1 MAEKRAV
8 PGIQPTVGGLGQYS
22 VGQRRAAAVPVPR
35 SKALDLADT
44 LNEFMGVAKSYGQL
58 ADTQKQ
64 IGIEQAQLVEE
75 QNVIAE
81 LKKQKDVD
89 GFSPLATTNRDR
101 AYRDALLKRHI
112 NNTMLPSLQAKEA
125 DLVNAET
132 YKDRATFLQG
142 VDETFQEEWNSLVS
156 QVGEGVANS
165 VAGKALWDYV
175 TTPYKNKL
183 ALQYEE
189 QKQQVIQQGL
199 QDELAVNLTA
209 ATRDKGFDTSIL
221 ADIASNYEELFTE
234 SGIDKITRNKLLID
248 GYAGVV
254 GQLHALDR
262 YDDAEKVL
270 DSIKTIRI
278 NGKPVFGSKEAVKQ
292 FTPLRDRIQ
301 AAQEASSRDEGD
313 RSREITN
320 LYMPA
325 ASAVLGGLSND
336 KDPERREQINQ
347 MQLDSVVDFLLDA
360 GWDETYARNR
370 AQQLM
375 QSQDVNALSLE
386 GLKYRDNDKDK
397 GAWNAATG
405 SIQRFTID
413 LVAKSNAVMSRAEMQ
428 EALEDIEV
436 ELARNPE
443 TNINELLASKKITDP
458 RVKAEA
464 TKKSLE
470 SKANLWF
477 EKTETFKELGGEFEG
492 SLDEV
497 VDVTLFSDE
506 VPNVRESL
514 RKASRSTFQEQ
525 YRNELRDVQKA
536 LKNDPDRDIKITQ
549 EAQRI
554 KKEVSGR
561 WLEFKTLE
569 KKFREGRLKAIAEE
583 EPGEFIPPELPELE
597 AGTEKID
604 SVLVSWRDSLFTG
617 LSTALGLP
625 EVGETLR
632 ARREFLQSDIPLRS
646 KDRSKA
652 FVKAD
657 FIKQQLAG
665 DYKDN
670 QNLQEGLLT
679 IRQFYGFRNPSE
691 IDQEMVDDL
700 DFRFTPM
707 YDSEDSL
714 IKEATQARAE
724 IIDYLKSPA
733 KLDID
738 DFPIYKLYNEKFGIN
753 TEDQLKAF
761 VLTQKEVLKKRNQ

>member
-1 MAEKRAV
+1 MAREV

-35 SKALDLADT
+35 SKALDLSDT
-44 LNEFMGVAKSYGQL
+44 INAFMGVAKSYGGL
-58 ADTQKQ
+58 QKQ
-64 IGIEQAQLVEE
+64 QEQIGLEQAQLVEE
-75 QNVIAE
+75 QNIVAE

-101 AYRDALLKRHI
+101 AYRDSLLKRHI
-112 NNTMLPSLQAKEA
+112 NNTMLPSLQSKEA
-125 DLVNAET
+125 ELVNAES

-142 VDETFQEEWNSLVS
+142 VDKTFQEEWNSLVS

-165 VAGKALWDYV
+165 TAGKALWDYV

-199 QDELAVNLTA
+199 QDELTVNLTA

-221 ADIASNYEELFTE
+221 ADIAVNYEELFTE
-234 SGIDKITRNKLLID
+234 SGVDKITRNKLLID

-278 NGKPVFGSKEAVKQ
+278 NGKPVFGSKEAVRQ

-301 AAQEASSRDEGD
+301 AAQEASKRDEGD

-336 KDPERREQINQ
+336 KDPARREQINQ
-347 MQLDSVVDFLLDA
+347 MQLDSVVEFLLDA
-360 GWDETYARNR
+360 GWDEAYASTR

-428 EALEDIEV
+428 GALEEV
-436 ELARNPE
+436 EAELEMNPE

-458 RVKAEA
+458 RVKADAIALSREA
-464 TKKSLE
+464 KS
-470 SKANLWF
+470 NLWL
-477 EKTETFKELGGEFEG
+477 EKTETYKNYERQFENDLNNAVEMDVLEGERRDDIKQAQESGRAAFQQEYINEIRKLQTSLKE
-492 SLDEV
+492 
-497 VDVTLFSDE
+497 
-506 VPNVRESL
+506 
-514 RKASRSTFQEQ
+514 A
-525 YRNELRDVQKA
+525 
-536 LKNDPDRDIKITQ
+536 PDRDTKIVQEIPKVISKITDRWRDYKIVEKQ
-549 EAQRI
+549 FMEGRVKALEAGEIYEPPTIPELEEAQEDI
-554 KKEVSGR
+554 ESVLSS
-561 WLEFKTLE
+561 WLDDFITQTEAFVQFDYPRKYEGERAVLAEEIPTTL
-569 KKFREGRLKAIAEE
+569 EGRLQAFDKAEVVEKALLKEE
-583 EPGEFIPPELPELE
+583 
-597 AGTEKID
+597 
-604 SVLVSWRDSLFTG
+604 
-617 LSTALGLP
+617 
-625 EVGETLR
+625 
-632 ARREFLQSDIPLRS
+632 
-646 KDRSKA
+646 
-652 FVKAD
+652 
-657 FIKQQLAG
+657 
-665 DYKDN
+665 YKDSTD
-670 QNLQEGLLT
+670 LKEGLQV
-679 IRQFYGFRNPSE
+679 IREFYGFRHPRE
-691 IDQEMVDDL
+691 ISSDMAVVL
-700 DFRFTPM
+700 DFRYTPM
-707 YDSEDSL
+707 YESSEML
-714 IKEATQARAE
+714 IEDTVQAYKELK
-724 IIDYLKSPA
+724 IYNKSPES
-733 KLDID
+733 LDIE
-738 DFPIYKLYNEKFGIN
+738 DFPMFNLYNTKFGIS
-753 TEDQLKAF
+753 EEEHLKTF
-761 VLTQKEVLKKRNQ
+761 KEVQEKILRIKNR

>member
-1 MAEKRAV
+1 MTREV

-35 SKALDLADT
+35 SKALDLSDT
-44 LNEFMGVAKSYGQL
+44 INAFMGVAKSYGGL
-58 ADTQKQ
+58 QKQ
-64 IGIEQAQLVEE
+64 QEQIGLEQAQLVEE

-101 AYRDALLKRHI
+101 AYRDSLLKRHI
-112 NNTMLPSLQAKEA
+112 NNTMLPSLQSKEA
-125 DLVNAET
+125 ELVNAES

-142 VDETFQEEWNSLVS
+142 VDKTFQEEWNSLVS

-165 VAGKALWDYV
+165 TAGKALWDYV

-199 QDELAVNLTA
+199 QDELTVNLTA

-221 ADIASNYEELFTE
+221 ADIAVNYEELFTE
-234 SGIDKITRNKLLID
+234 SGVDKITRNKLLID

-278 NGKPVFGSKEAVKQ
+278 NGKPVFGSKEAVRQ

-301 AAQEASSRDEGD
+301 AAQEASKRDEGD

-336 KDPERREQINQ
+336 KDPARREQINQ
-347 MQLDSVVDFLLDA
+347 MQLDSVVEFLLDA
-360 GWDETYARNR
+360 GWDEAYASTR

-428 EALEDIEV
+428 GALEEV
-436 ELARNPE
+436 EAELEMNPE

-458 RVKAEA
+458 RVKADAIALSREA
-464 TKKSLE
+464 KS
-470 SKANLWF
+470 NLWL
-477 EKTETFKELGGEFEG
+477 EKTETYKNYERQFENDLNNAVEMDVLEGERRDDIKQAQESGRAAFQQEYINEIRKLQTSLKE
-492 SLDEV
+492 
-497 VDVTLFSDE
+497 
-506 VPNVRESL
+506 
-514 RKASRSTFQEQ
+514 A
-525 YRNELRDVQKA
+525 
-536 LKNDPDRDIKITQ
+536 PDRDTKIVQEIPKVISKITDRWRDYKIVEKQ
-549 EAQRI
+549 FMEGRVKALEAGEIYEPPTIPELEEAQEDI
-554 KKEVSGR
+554 ESVLSS
-561 WLEFKTLE
+561 WLDDFITQTEAFVQFDYPRKYEGERAVLAEEIPTTL
-569 KKFREGRLKAIAEE
+569 EGRLQAFDKAEVVEKALLKEE
-583 EPGEFIPPELPELE
+583 
-597 AGTEKID
+597 
-604 SVLVSWRDSLFTG
+604 
-617 LSTALGLP
+617 
-625 EVGETLR
+625 
-632 ARREFLQSDIPLRS
+632 
-646 KDRSKA
+646 
-652 FVKAD
+652 
-657 FIKQQLAG
+657 
-665 DYKDN
+665 YKDSTD
-670 QNLQEGLLT
+670 LKEGLQV
-679 IRQFYGFRNPSE
+679 IREFYGFRHPRE
-691 IDQEMVDDL
+691 ISSDMAVVL
-700 DFRFTPM
+700 DFRYTPM
-707 YDSEDSL
+707 YESSEML
-714 IKEATQARAE
+714 IEDTVQAYKE
-724 IIDYLKSPA
+724 LKIYNESPES
-733 KLDID
+733 LDIE
-738 DFPIYKLYNEKFGIN
+738 DFPMFNLYNTKFGIS
-753 TEDQLKAF
+753 EEEHLKTF
-761 VLTQKEVLKKRNQ
+761 KEVQEKILRIKNR

>member
-1 MAEKRAV
+1 MAREV

-35 SKALDLADT
+35 SKALDLADGI
-44 LNEFMGVAKSYGQL
+44 NAFMGVAKSYGGL
-58 ADTQKQ
+58 QKQ
-64 IGIEQAQLVEE
+64 QEQIGLEQAQLVEE
-75 QNVIAE
+75 QNIVAE

-101 AYRDALLKRHI
+101 AYRDSLLKRHI
-112 NNTMLPSLQAKEA
+112 NNTMLPSLQSKEA
-125 DLVNAET
+125 ELVNAES

-142 VDETFQEEWNSLVS
+142 VDKTFQEEWNSLVS

-165 VAGKALWDYV
+165 TAGKALWDYV

-199 QDELAVNLTA
+199 QDELTVNLTA

-221 ADIASNYEELFTE
+221 ADIAVNYEELFTE
-234 SGIDKITRNKLLID
+234 SGVDKITRNKLLID

-278 NGKPVFGSKEAVKQ
+278 NGKPVFGSKEAVRQ

-301 AAQEASSRDEGD
+301 AAQEASKRDEGD

-336 KDPERREQINQ
+336 KDPARREQINQ
-347 MQLDSVVDFLLDA
+347 MQLDSVVEFLLDA
-360 GWDETYARNR
+360 GWDEAYASTR

-428 EALEDIEV
+428 GALEEV
-436 ELARNPE
+436 EAELEMNPE

-458 RVKAEA
+458 RVKADAISLSREA
-464 TKKSLE
+464 KS
-470 SKANLWF
+470 NLWL
-477 EKTETFKELGGEFEG
+477 EKTETYKNYERQFENDLNNAVEMDVLEGERRDDIKQAQESGRAGFQQEYIDEIRKLQTSLKE
-492 SLDEV
+492 
-497 VDVTLFSDE
+497 
-506 VPNVRESL
+506 
-514 RKASRSTFQEQ
+514 A
-525 YRNELRDVQKA
+525 
-536 LKNDPDRDIKITQ
+536 PDRDTKIVQEIPKVISKITDRWRDYKIVEKQ
-549 EAQRI
+549 FMEGRVKALEAGEIYEPPTIPELEEAQEDI
-554 KKEVSGR
+554 ESVLSS
-561 WLEFKTLE
+561 WLDDFVTQTEAFVQFDYPRKYEGERAVLAEEIPTTL
-569 KKFREGRLKAIAEE
+569 EGRLQAFDKAEVVEKALLKEE
-583 EPGEFIPPELPELE
+583 
-597 AGTEKID
+597 
-604 SVLVSWRDSLFTG
+604 
-617 LSTALGLP
+617 
-625 EVGETLR
+625 
-632 ARREFLQSDIPLRS
+632 
-646 KDRSKA
+646 
-652 FVKAD
+652 
-657 FIKQQLAG
+657 
-665 DYKDN
+665 YKDSTD
-670 QNLQEGLLT
+670 LKEGLQV
-679 IRQFYGFRNPSE
+679 IREFYGFRHPRE
-691 IDQEMVDDL
+691 ISSDMAVVL
-700 DFRFTPM
+700 DFRYTPM
-707 YDSEDSL
+707 YESSEML
-714 IKEATQARAE
+714 IEDTAQAYKE
-724 IIDYLKSPA
+724 LKIYNESPES
-733 KLDID
+733 LDIE
-738 DFPIYKLYNEKFGIN
+738 DFPMFNLYNTKFGISK
-753 TEDQLKAF
+753 EEHLKTF
-761 VLTQKEVLKKRNQ
+761 KEVQEKILRIKNR

>member
-1 MAEKRAV
+1 MAREV

-44 LNEFMGVAKSYGQL
+44 LNAFMGVAKSYGGL
-58 ADTQKQ
+58 QKQ
-64 IGIEQAQLVEE
+64 QEQIGLEQAQLVEE
-75 QNVIAE
+75 QNIVAE

-112 NNTMLPSLQAKEA
+112 NNTMLPSLQSKEA
-125 DLVNAET
+125 ELVNAES

-142 VDETFQEEWNSLVS
+142 VDKTFQEEWNSLVS

-165 VAGKALWDYV
+165 TAGKALWDYV

-189 QKQQVIQQGL
+189 QKQKVIQQGL
-199 QDELAVNLTA
+199 QDELTVNLTA

-221 ADIASNYEELFTE
+221 ADIAVNYEELFTE
-234 SGIDKITRNKLLID
+234 SGVDKITRNKLLID

-278 NGKPVFGSKEAVKQ
+278 NGKPVFGSKEAVRQ

-301 AAQEASSRDEGD
+301 AAQEASKRDEGD

-336 KDPERREQINQ
+336 KDPARREQINQ
-347 MQLDSVVDFLLDA
+347 MQLDSVVEFLLDA
-360 GWDETYARNR
+360 GWDEAYASTR

-413 LVAKSNAVMSRAEMQ
+413 LVAKSNAVMSRTEMQ
-428 EALEDIEV
+428 GALEEV
-436 ELARNPE
+436 EAELEMNPE

-458 RVKAEA
+458 RVKADAIALSREA
-464 TKKSLE
+464 KS
-470 SKANLWF
+470 NLWL
-477 EKTETFKELGGEFEG
+477 EKTETYKNYERQFEND
-492 SLDEV
+492 LNNAV
-497 VDVTLFSDE
+497 MDVLEGD
-506 VPNVRESL
+506 
-514 RKASRSTFQEQ
+514 
-525 YRNELRDVQKA
+525 LRDEIKQAQESGRADFQQEYIDEIRKLQTS
-536 LKNDPDRDIKITQ
+536 LKEAPDRDTKIVQEIPKVISKITDRWRDYKIVEKQ
-549 EAQRI
+549 FMEGRVKALEEGEIYEPPTIPELEEAQEDI
-554 KKEVSGR
+554 ESVLSS
-561 WLEFKTLE
+561 WLDDFITQAEGFVQFDYPRKYEGERAVLAEEIPTTL
-569 KKFREGRLKAIAEE
+569 EGRLQAFDKAEVVEKALLKEE
-583 EPGEFIPPELPELE
+583 
-597 AGTEKID
+597 
-604 SVLVSWRDSLFTG
+604 
-617 LSTALGLP
+617 
-625 EVGETLR
+625 
-632 ARREFLQSDIPLRS
+632 
-646 KDRSKA
+646 
-652 FVKAD
+652 
-657 FIKQQLAG
+657 
-665 DYKDN
+665 YKDSTDLKKG
-670 QNLQEGLLT
+670 LQV
-679 IRQFYGFRNPSE
+679 IREFYGFRHPRE
-691 IDQEMVDDL
+691 ISSDMAVVL
-700 DFRFTPM
+700 DFRYTPM
-707 YDSEDSL
+707 YESSEML
-714 IKEATQARAE
+714 IEDTVQAYKE
-724 IIDYLKSPA
+724 LKIYNESPES
-733 KLDID
+733 LDIE
-738 DFPIYKLYNEKFGIN
+738 DFPMFNLYNTKFGISK
-753 TEDQLKAF
+753 EEHLKTF
-761 VLTQKEVLKKRNQ
+761 KEVQEKILRIKNR

>member
-1 MAEKRAV
+1 MAREV

-44 LNEFMGVAKSYGQL
+44 INAFMGVAKSYGGL
-58 ADTQKQ
+58 QKQ
-64 IGIEQAQLVEE
+64 QEQIGLEQAQLVEE

-101 AYRDALLKRHI
+101 AYRDSLLKRHI
-112 NNTMLPSLQAKEA
+112 NNTMLPSLQSKEA
-125 DLVNAET
+125 ELVNAES

-142 VDETFQEEWNSLVS
+142 VDKTFQEEWNSLVS

-165 VAGKALWDYV
+165 TAGKALWDYV

-199 QDELAVNLTA
+199 QDELTVNLTA

-221 ADIASNYEELFTE
+221 ADIAVNYEELFTE
-234 SGIDKITRNKLLID
+234 SGVDKITRNKLLID

-278 NGKPVFGSKEAVKQ
+278 NGKPVFGSKEAVRQ

-301 AAQEASSRDEGD
+301 AAQEASKRDEGD

-336 KDPERREQINQ
+336 KDPARREQINQ
-347 MQLDSVVDFLLDA
+347 MQLDSVVEFLLDA
-360 GWDETYARNR
+360 GWDEAYASTR

-428 EALEDIEV
+428 GALEEV
-436 ELARNPE
+436 EAELEMNPE

-458 RVKAEA
+458 RVKADAIALSREA
-464 TKKSLE
+464 KS
-470 SKANLWF
+470 NLWL
-477 EKTETFKELGGEFEG
+477 EKTETYKNYERQFENDLNNAVEMDVLEGERRDDIKQAQESGRAAFQQEYIDEIRKLQTSLKE
-492 SLDEV
+492 
-497 VDVTLFSDE
+497 
-506 VPNVRESL
+506 
-514 RKASRSTFQEQ
+514 A
-525 YRNELRDVQKA
+525 
-536 LKNDPDRDIKITQ
+536 PDRDTKIVQEIPKVISKITDRWRDYKIVEKQ
-549 EAQRI
+549 FMEGRVKALEAGEIYEPPTIPELEEAQEDI
-554 KKEVSGR
+554 ESVLSS
-561 WLEFKTLE
+561 WLDDFITQTEAFVQFDYPRKYEGERAVLAEEIPTTL
-569 KKFREGRLKAIAEE
+569 EGRLQAFDKAEVVEKALLKEE
-583 EPGEFIPPELPELE
+583 
-597 AGTEKID
+597 
-604 SVLVSWRDSLFTG
+604 
-617 LSTALGLP
+617 
-625 EVGETLR
+625 
-632 ARREFLQSDIPLRS
+632 
-646 KDRSKA
+646 
-652 FVKAD
+652 
-657 FIKQQLAG
+657 
-665 DYKDN
+665 YKDSTD
-670 QNLQEGLLT
+670 LKEGLQV
-679 IRQFYGFRNPSE
+679 IREFYGFRHPRE
-691 IDQEMVDDL
+691 ISSDMAVVL
-700 DFRFTPM
+700 DFRYTPM
-707 YDSEDSL
+707 YESSEML
-714 IKEATQARAE
+714 IEDTVQAYKE
-724 IIDYLKSPA
+724 LKIYNESPES
-733 KLDID
+733 LDIE
-738 DFPIYKLYNEKFGIN
+738 DFPMFNLYNTKFGIS
-753 TEDQLKAF
+753 EEEYLKTF
-761 VLTQKEVLKKRNQ
+761 KEVQEKILRIKNR

>member
-1 MAEKRAV
+1 MAREV

-35 SKALDLADT
+35 SKALDLSDT
-44 LNEFMGVAKSYGQL
+44 INAFMGVAKSYGGL
-58 ADTQKQ
+58 QKQ
-64 IGIEQAQLVEE
+64 QEQIGLEQAQLVEE

-101 AYRDALLKRHI
+101 AYRDSLLKRHI
-112 NNTMLPSLQAKEA
+112 NNTMLPSLQSKEA
-125 DLVNAET
+125 ELVNAES

-142 VDETFQEEWNSLVS
+142 VDKTFQEEWNSLVS

-165 VAGKALWDYV
+165 TAGKALWDYV

-199 QDELAVNLTA
+199 QDELTVNLTA

-221 ADIASNYEELFTE
+221 ADIAVNYEELFTE
-234 SGIDKITRNKLLID
+234 SGVDKITRNKLLID

-278 NGKPVFGSKEAVKQ
+278 NGKPVFGSKEAVRQ

-301 AAQEASSRDEGD
+301 AAQEASKRDEGD

-336 KDPERREQINQ
+336 KDPARREQINQ
-347 MQLDSVVDFLLDA
+347 MQLDSVVEFLLDA
-360 GWDETYARNR
+360 GWDEAYASTR

-428 EALEDIEV
+428 GALEEV
-436 ELARNPE
+436 EAELEMNPE

-458 RVKAEA
+458 RVKADAIALSREA
-464 TKKSLE
+464 KS
-470 SKANLWF
+470 NLWL
-477 EKTETFKELGGEFEG
+477 EKTETYKNYERQFENDLNNAVEMDVLEGERRDDIKQAQESGRAAFQQEYINEIRKLQTSLKE
-492 SLDEV
+492 
-497 VDVTLFSDE
+497 
-506 VPNVRESL
+506 
-514 RKASRSTFQEQ
+514 A
-525 YRNELRDVQKA
+525 
-536 LKNDPDRDIKITQ
+536 PDRDTKIVQEIPKVISKITDRWRDYKIVEKQ
-549 EAQRI
+549 FMEGRVKALEAGEIYEPPTIPELEEAQEDI
-554 KKEVSGR
+554 ESVLSS
-561 WLEFKTLE
+561 WLDDFITQTEAFVQFDYPRKYEGERAVLAEEIPTTL
-569 KKFREGRLKAIAEE
+569 EGRLQAFDKAEVVEKALLKEE
-583 EPGEFIPPELPELE
+583 
-597 AGTEKID
+597 
-604 SVLVSWRDSLFTG
+604 
-617 LSTALGLP
+617 
-625 EVGETLR
+625 
-632 ARREFLQSDIPLRS
+632 
-646 KDRSKA
+646 
-652 FVKAD
+652 
-657 FIKQQLAG
+657 
-665 DYKDN
+665 YKDSTD
-670 QNLQEGLLT
+670 LKEGLQV
-679 IRQFYGFRNPSE
+679 IREFYGFRHPRE
-691 IDQEMVDDL
+691 ISSDMAVVL
-700 DFRFTPM
+700 DFRYTPM
-707 YDSEDSL
+707 YESSEML
-714 IKEATQARAE
+714 IEDTVQAYKE
-724 IIDYLKSPA
+724 LKIYNESPES
-733 KLDID
+733 LDIE
-738 DFPIYKLYNEKFGIN
+738 DFPMFNLYNTKFSIS
-753 TEDQLKAF
+753 EEEHLKTF
-761 VLTQKEVLKKRNQ
+761 KEVQEKILRIKNR

>member
-1 MAEKRAV
+1 MAREV

-35 SKALDLADT
+35 SKALDLADGI
-44 LNEFMGVAKSYGQL
+44 NAFMGVAKSYGGL
-58 ADTQKQ
+58 QKQ
-64 IGIEQAQLVEE
+64 QEQIGLEQAQLVEE
-75 QNVIAE
+75 QNIVAE

-101 AYRDALLKRHI
+101 AYRDSLLKRHI
-112 NNTMLPSLQAKEA
+112 NNTMLPSLQSKEA
-125 DLVNAET
+125 ELVNAES

-142 VDETFQEEWNSLVS
+142 VDKTFQEEWNSLVS

-165 VAGKALWDYV
+165 TAGKALWDYV

-199 QDELAVNLTA
+199 QDELTVNLTA

-221 ADIASNYEELFTE
+221 ADIAVNYEELFTE
-234 SGIDKITRNKLLID
+234 SGVDKITRNKLLID

-278 NGKPVFGSKEAVKQ
+278 NGKPVFGSKEAVRQ

-301 AAQEASSRDEGD
+301 AAQEASKRDEGD

-336 KDPERREQINQ
+336 KDPARREQINQ
-347 MQLDSVVDFLLDA
+347 MQLDSVVEFLLDA
-360 GWDETYARNR
+360 GWDEAYASTR

-428 EALEDIEV
+428 GALEEV
-436 ELARNPE
+436 EAELEMNPE

-458 RVKAEA
+458 RVKADAISLSREA
-464 TKKSLE
+464 KS
-470 SKANLWF
+470 NLWL
-477 EKTETFKELGGEFEG
+477 EKTETYKNYERQFENDLNNAVEMDVLEGERRDDIKQAQESGRAGFQQEYIDEIRKLQTSLKE
-492 SLDEV
+492 
-497 VDVTLFSDE
+497 
-506 VPNVRESL
+506 
-514 RKASRSTFQEQ
+514 A
-525 YRNELRDVQKA
+525 
-536 LKNDPDRDIKITQ
+536 PDRDTKIVQEIPKVISKITDRWRDYKIVEKQ
-549 EAQRI
+549 FMEGRVKALEAGEIYEPPTIPELEEAQEDI
-554 KKEVSGR
+554 ESVLSS
-561 WLEFKTLE
+561 WLDDFVTQTEAFVQFDYPRKYEGERAVLAEEIPTTL
-569 KKFREGRLKAIAEE
+569 EGRLQAFDKAEVVEKALLKEE
-583 EPGEFIPPELPELE
+583 
-597 AGTEKID
+597 
-604 SVLVSWRDSLFTG
+604 
-617 LSTALGLP
+617 
-625 EVGETLR
+625 
-632 ARREFLQSDIPLRS
+632 
-646 KDRSKA
+646 
-652 FVKAD
+652 
-657 FIKQQLAG
+657 
-665 DYKDN
+665 YKDSTD
-670 QNLQEGLLT
+670 LKEGLQV
-679 IRQFYGFRNPSE
+679 IREFYGFRHPRE
-691 IDQEMVDDL
+691 ISSDMAVVL
-700 DFRFTPM
+700 DFRYTPM
-707 YDSEDSL
+707 YESSEML
-714 IKEATQARAE
+714 IEDTAQAYKELK
-724 IIDYLKSPA
+724 IYNKSPES
-733 KLDID
+733 LDIE
-738 DFPIYKLYNEKFGIN
+738 DFPMFNLYNTKFGISK
-753 TEDQLKAF
+753 EEHLKTF
-761 VLTQKEVLKKRNQ
+761 KEVQEKILRIKNR

>member
-1 MAEKRAV
+1 MAREV

-35 SKALDLADT
+35 SKALDLSDT
-44 LNEFMGVAKSYGQL
+44 INAFMGVAKSYGGL
-58 ADTQKQ
+58 QKQ
-64 IGIEQAQLVEE
+64 QEQIGLEQAQLVEE

-101 AYRDALLKRHI
+101 AYRDSLLKRHI
-112 NNTMLPSLQAKEA
+112 NNTMLPSLQSKEA
-125 DLVNAET
+125 ELVNAES

-142 VDETFQEEWNSLVS
+142 VDKTFQEEWNSLVS

-165 VAGKALWDYV
+165 TAGKALWDYV

-199 QDELAVNLTA
+199 QDELTVNLTA

-221 ADIASNYEELFTE
+221 ADIAVNYEELFTE
-234 SGIDKITRNKLLID
+234 SGVDKITRNKLLID

-278 NGKPVFGSKEAVKQ
+278 NGKPVFGSKEAVRQ

-301 AAQEASSRDEGD
+301 AAQEASKRDEGD

-336 KDPERREQINQ
+336 KDPARREQINQ
-347 MQLDSVVDFLLDA
+347 MQLDSVVEFLLDA
-360 GWDETYARNR
+360 GWDEAYASTR

-428 EALEDIEV
+428 GALEEV
-436 ELARNPE
+436 EAELEMNPE

-458 RVKAEA
+458 RVKADAIALSREA
-464 TKKSLE
+464 KS
-470 SKANLWF
+470 NLWL
-477 EKTETFKELGGEFEG
+477 EKTETYKNYERQFENDLNNAVEMDVLEGERRDDIKQAQESGRAAFQQEYINEIRKLQTSLKE
-492 SLDEV
+492 
-497 VDVTLFSDE
+497 
-506 VPNVRESL
+506 
-514 RKASRSTFQEQ
+514 A
-525 YRNELRDVQKA
+525 
-536 LKNDPDRDIKITQ
+536 PDRDTKIVQEIPKVISKITDRWRDYKIVEKQ
-549 EAQRI
+549 FMEGRVKALEAGEIYEPPTIPELEEAQEDI
-554 KKEVSGR
+554 ESVLSS
-561 WLEFKTLE
+561 WLDDFITQTEAFVQFDYPRKYEGERAVLAEEIPTTL
-569 KKFREGRLKAIAEE
+569 EGRLQAFDKAEVVEKALLKEE
-583 EPGEFIPPELPELE
+583 
-597 AGTEKID
+597 
-604 SVLVSWRDSLFTG
+604 
-617 LSTALGLP
+617 
-625 EVGETLR
+625 
-632 ARREFLQSDIPLRS
+632 
-646 KDRSKA
+646 
-652 FVKAD
+652 
-657 FIKQQLAG
+657 
-665 DYKDN
+665 YKDSTD
-670 QNLQEGLLT
+670 LKEGLQV
-679 IRQFYGFRNPSE
+679 IREFYGFRHPRE
-691 IDQEMVDDL
+691 ISSDMAVVL
-700 DFRFTPM
+700 DFRYTPM
-707 YDSEDSL
+707 YESSEML
-714 IKEATQARAE
+714 IEDTVQAYKE
-724 IIDYLKSPA
+724 LKIYNESPES
-733 KLDID
+733 LDIE
-738 DFPIYKLYNEKFGIN
+738 DFPMFNLYNTKFGIS
-753 TEDQLKAF
+753 EEEHLKTF
-761 VLTQKEVLKKRNQ
+761 KEVQEKILRIKNR

>member
-1 MAEKRAV
+1 MAREV

-35 SKALDLADT
+35 SKALDLADGI
-44 LNEFMGVAKSYGQL
+44 NAFMGVAKSYGGL
-58 ADTQKQ
+58 QKQ
-64 IGIEQAQLVEE
+64 QEQIGLEQAQLVEE
-75 QNVIAE
+75 QNIVAE

-101 AYRDALLKRHI
+101 AYRDSLLKRHI
-112 NNTMLPSLQAKEA
+112 NNTMLPSLQSKEA
-125 DLVNAET
+125 ELVNAES

-142 VDETFQEEWNSLVS
+142 VDKTFQEEWNSLVS

-165 VAGKALWDYV
+165 TAGKALWDYV

-199 QDELAVNLTA
+199 QDELTVNLTA

-221 ADIASNYEELFTE
+221 ADIAVNYEELFTE
-234 SGIDKITRNKLLID
+234 SGVDKITRNKLLID

-278 NGKPVFGSKEAVKQ
+278 NGKPVFGSKEAVRQ

-301 AAQEASSRDEGD
+301 AAQEASKRDEGD

-336 KDPERREQINQ
+336 KDPARREQINQ
-347 MQLDSVVDFLLDA
+347 MQLDSVVEFLLDA
-360 GWDETYARNR
+360 GWDEAYASTR

-428 EALEDIEV
+428 GALEEV
-436 ELARNPE
+436 EAELEMNPE

-458 RVKAEA
+458 RVKADAISLSREA
-464 TKKSLE
+464 KS
-470 SKANLWF
+470 NLWL
-477 EKTETFKELGGEFEG
+477 EKTETYKNYERQFENDLNNAVEMDVLEGERRDDIKQAQESGRAGFQQEYIDEIRKLQTSLKE
-492 SLDEV
+492 
-497 VDVTLFSDE
+497 
-506 VPNVRESL
+506 
-514 RKASRSTFQEQ
+514 A
-525 YRNELRDVQKA
+525 
-536 LKNDPDRDIKITQ
+536 PDRDTKIVQEIPKVISKITDRWRDYKIVEKQ
-549 EAQRI
+549 FMEGRVKALEAGEIYEPPTIPELEEAQEDI
-554 KKEVSGR
+554 ESVLSS
-561 WLEFKTLE
+561 WLDDFVTQAEAFVQFDYPRKYEGERAVLAEEIPTTL
-569 KKFREGRLKAIAEE
+569 EGRLQAFDKAEVVEKALLKEE
-583 EPGEFIPPELPELE
+583 
-597 AGTEKID
+597 
-604 SVLVSWRDSLFTG
+604 
-617 LSTALGLP
+617 
-625 EVGETLR
+625 
-632 ARREFLQSDIPLRS
+632 
-646 KDRSKA
+646 
-652 FVKAD
+652 
-657 FIKQQLAG
+657 
-665 DYKDN
+665 YKDSTD
-670 QNLQEGLLT
+670 LKEGLQV
-679 IRQFYGFRNPSE
+679 IREFYGFRHPRE
-691 IDQEMVDDL
+691 ISSDMAVVL
-700 DFRFTPM
+700 DFRYTPM
-707 YDSEDSL
+707 YESSEML
-714 IKEATQARAE
+714 IEDTAQAYKELK
-724 IIDYLKSPA
+724 IYNKSPES
-733 KLDID
+733 LDIE
-738 DFPIYKLYNEKFGIN
+738 DFPMFNLYNTKFGISK
-753 TEDQLKAF
+753 EEHLKTF
-761 VLTQKEVLKKRNQ
+761 KEVQEKILRIKNR

>member
-1 MAEKRAV
+1 MAREV

-35 SKALDLADT
+35 SKALDLSDT
-44 LNEFMGVAKSYGQL
+44 INAFMGVAKSYGGL
-58 ADTQKQ
+58 QKQ
-64 IGIEQAQLVEE
+64 QEQIGLEQAQLVEE

-101 AYRDALLKRHI
+101 AYRDSLLKRHI
-112 NNTMLPSLQAKEA
+112 NNTMLPSLQSKEA
-125 DLVNAET
+125 ELVNAES

-142 VDETFQEEWNSLVS
+142 VDKTFQEEWNSLVS

-165 VAGKALWDYV
+165 TAGKALWDYV

-199 QDELAVNLTA
+199 QDELTVNLTA

-221 ADIASNYEELFTE
+221 ADIAVNYEELFTE
-234 SGIDKITRNKLLID
+234 SGVDKITRNKLLID

-278 NGKPVFGSKEAVKQ
+278 NGKPVFGSKEAVRQ

-301 AAQEASSRDEGD
+301 AAQEASKRDEGD

-336 KDPERREQINQ
+336 KDPARREQINQ
-347 MQLDSVVDFLLDA
+347 MQLDSVVEFLLDA
-360 GWDETYARNR
+360 GWDEAYASTR

-428 EALEDIEV
+428 GALEEV
-436 ELARNPE
+436 EAELEMNPE

-458 RVKAEA
+458 RVKADAIALSREA
-464 TKKSLE
+464 KS
-470 SKANLWF
+470 NLWL
-477 EKTETFKELGGEFEG
+477 EKTETYKNYERQFENDLNNAVEMDVLEGERRDDIKQAQESGRAAFQQEYINEIRKLQTSLKE
-492 SLDEV
+492 
-497 VDVTLFSDE
+497 
-506 VPNVRESL
+506 
-514 RKASRSTFQEQ
+514 A
-525 YRNELRDVQKA
+525 
-536 LKNDPDRDIKITQ
+536 PDRDTKIVQEIPKVISKITDRWRDYKIVEKQ
-549 EAQRI
+549 FMEGRVKALEAGEIYEPPTIPELEEAQEDI
-554 KKEVSGR
+554 ESVLSS
-561 WLEFKTLE
+561 WLDDFGTQAEAFVQFDYPRKYEGERAVLAEEIPTTL
-569 KKFREGRLKAIAEE
+569 EGRLQAFDKAEVVEKALLKEE
-583 EPGEFIPPELPELE
+583 
-597 AGTEKID
+597 
-604 SVLVSWRDSLFTG
+604 
-617 LSTALGLP
+617 
-625 EVGETLR
+625 
-632 ARREFLQSDIPLRS
+632 
-646 KDRSKA
+646 
-652 FVKAD
+652 
-657 FIKQQLAG
+657 
-665 DYKDN
+665 YKDSTD
-670 QNLQEGLLT
+670 LKEGLQV
-679 IRQFYGFRNPSE
+679 IREFYGFRHPRE
-691 IDQEMVDDL
+691 ISSDMAVVL
-700 DFRFTPM
+700 DFRYTPM
-707 YDSEDSL
+707 YESSEML
-714 IKEATQARAE
+714 IEDTVQAYKE
-724 IIDYLKSPA
+724 LKIYNESPES
-733 KLDID
+733 LDIE
-738 DFPIYKLYNEKFGIN
+738 DFPMFNLYNTKFGIS
-753 TEDQLKAF
+753 EEEHLKTF
-761 VLTQKEVLKKRNQ
+761 KEVQEKILRIKNR

>member
-1 MAEKRAV
+1 MAREV

-35 SKALDLADT
+35 SKALDLSDT
-44 LNEFMGVAKSYGQL
+44 INAFMGVAKSYGGL
-58 ADTQKQ
+58 QKQ
-64 IGIEQAQLVEE
+64 QEQIGLEQAQLVEE

-101 AYRDALLKRHI
+101 AYRDSLLKRHI
-112 NNTMLPSLQAKEA
+112 NNTMLPSLQSKEA
-125 DLVNAET
+125 ELVNAES

-142 VDETFQEEWNSLVS
+142 VDKTFQEEWNSLVS

-165 VAGKALWDYV
+165 TAGKALWDYV

-199 QDELAVNLTA
+199 QDELTVNLTA

-221 ADIASNYEELFTE
+221 ADIAVNYEELFTE
-234 SGIDKITRNKLLID
+234 SGVDKITRNKLLID

-278 NGKPVFGSKEAVKQ
+278 NGKPVFGSKEAVRQ

-301 AAQEASSRDEGD
+301 AAQEASKRDEGD

-336 KDPERREQINQ
+336 KDPARREQINQ
-347 MQLDSVVDFLLDA
+347 MQLDSVVEFLLDA
-360 GWDETYARNR
+360 GWDEAYASTR

-428 EALEDIEV
+428 GALEEV
-436 ELARNPE
+436 EAELEMNPE

-458 RVKAEA
+458 RVKADAIALSREA
-464 TKKSLE
+464 KS
-470 SKANLWF
+470 NLWL
-477 EKTETFKELGGEFEG
+477 EKTETYKNYERQFENDLNNAVEMDVLEGERRDDIKQAQESGRAAFQQEYINEIRKLQTSLKE
-492 SLDEV
+492 
-497 VDVTLFSDE
+497 
-506 VPNVRESL
+506 
-514 RKASRSTFQEQ
+514 A
-525 YRNELRDVQKA
+525 
-536 LKNDPDRDIKITQ
+536 PDRDTKIVQEIPKVISKITDRWRDYKIVEKQ
-549 EAQRI
+549 FMEGRVKALEAGEIYEPPTIPELEEAQEDI
-554 KKEVSGR
+554 ESVLSS
-561 WLEFKTLE
+561 WLDDFITQTEAFVQFDYPRKYEGERAVLAEEIPTTL
-569 KKFREGRLKAIAEE
+569 EGRLQAFDKAEVVEKALLKEE
-583 EPGEFIPPELPELE
+583 
-597 AGTEKID
+597 
-604 SVLVSWRDSLFTG
+604 
-617 LSTALGLP
+617 
-625 EVGETLR
+625 
-632 ARREFLQSDIPLRS
+632 
-646 KDRSKA
+646 
-652 FVKAD
+652 
-657 FIKQQLAG
+657 
-665 DYKDN
+665 YKDSTD
-670 QNLQEGLLT
+670 LKEGLQV
-679 IRQFYGFRNPSE
+679 IREFYGFRHPRE
-691 IDQEMVDDL
+691 ISSDMAVVL
-700 DFRFTPM
+700 DFRYTPM
-707 YDSEDSL
+707 YESSEML
-714 IKEATQARAE
+714 IEDTVQAYKELK
-724 IIDYLKSPA
+724 IYNKSPES
-733 KLDID
+733 LDIE
-738 DFPIYKLYNEKFGIN
+738 DFPMFNLYNTKFGIS
-753 TEDQLKAF
+753 EEEHLKTF
-761 VLTQKEVLKKRNQ
+761 KEVQEKILRIKNR

>member
-1 MAEKRAV
+1 MAREV

-35 SKALDLADT
+35 SKALDLSDT
-44 LNEFMGVAKSYGQL
+44 INAFMGVAKSYGGL
-58 ADTQKQ
+58 QKQ
-64 IGIEQAQLVEE
+64 QEQIGLEQAQLVEE
-75 QNVIAE
+75 QNIVAE

-101 AYRDALLKRHI
+101 AYRDSLLKRHI
-112 NNTMLPSLQAKEA
+112 NNTMLPSLQSKEA
-125 DLVNAET
+125 ELVNAES

-142 VDETFQEEWNSLVS
+142 VDKTFQEEWNSLVS

-165 VAGKALWDYV
+165 TAGKALWDYV

-199 QDELAVNLTA
+199 QDELTVNLTA

-221 ADIASNYEELFTE
+221 ADIAVNYEELFTE
-234 SGIDKITRNKLLID
+234 SGVDKITRNKLLID

-278 NGKPVFGSKEAVKQ
+278 NGKPVFGSKEAVRQ

-301 AAQEASSRDEGD
+301 AAQEASKRDEGG

-336 KDPERREQINQ
+336 KDPARREQINQ
-347 MQLDSVVDFLLDA
+347 MQLDSVVEFLLDA
-360 GWDETYARNR
+360 GWDEAYASTR

-428 EALEDIEV
+428 GALEEV
-436 ELARNPE
+436 EAELEMNPE

-458 RVKAEA
+458 RVKADAIALSREA
-464 TKKSLE
+464 KS
-470 SKANLWF
+470 NLWL
-477 EKTETFKELGGEFEG
+477 EKTETYKNYERQFENDLNNAVEMDVLEGERRDDIKQAQESGRAAFQQEYINEIRKLQTSLKE
-492 SLDEV
+492 
-497 VDVTLFSDE
+497 
-506 VPNVRESL
+506 
-514 RKASRSTFQEQ
+514 A
-525 YRNELRDVQKA
+525 
-536 LKNDPDRDIKITQ
+536 PDRDTKIVQEIPKVISKITDRWRDYKIVEKQ
-549 EAQRI
+549 FMEGRVKALEAGEIYEPPTIPELEEAQEDI
-554 KKEVSGR
+554 ESVLSS
-561 WLEFKTLE
+561 WLDDFITQTEAFVQFDYPRKYEGERAVLAEEIPTTL
-569 KKFREGRLKAIAEE
+569 EGRLQAFDKAEVVEKALLKEE
-583 EPGEFIPPELPELE
+583 
-597 AGTEKID
+597 
-604 SVLVSWRDSLFTG
+604 
-617 LSTALGLP
+617 
-625 EVGETLR
+625 
-632 ARREFLQSDIPLRS
+632 
-646 KDRSKA
+646 
-652 FVKAD
+652 
-657 FIKQQLAG
+657 
-665 DYKDN
+665 YKDSTD
-670 QNLQEGLLT
+670 LKEGLQV
-679 IRQFYGFRNPSE
+679 IREFYGFRHPRE
-691 IDQEMVDDL
+691 ISSDMAVVL
-700 DFRFTPM
+700 DFRYTPM
-707 YDSEDSL
+707 YESSEML
-714 IKEATQARAE
+714 IEDTVQAYKE
-724 IIDYLKSPA
+724 LKIYNESPES
-733 KLDID
+733 LDIE
-738 DFPIYKLYNEKFGIN
+738 DFPMFNLYNTKFGIS
-753 TEDQLKAF
+753 EEEHLKTF
-761 VLTQKEVLKKRNQ
+761 KEVQEKILRIKNR

>member
-1 MAEKRAV
+1 MTREV

-35 SKALDLADT
+35 SKALDLADSI
-44 LNEFMGVAKSYGQL
+44 NAFMGVAKSYGGL
-58 ADTQKQ
+58 QKQQEQ
-64 IGIEQAQLVEE
+64 IGIEQAKLVEE

-165 VAGKALWDYV
+165 TAGKALWDYV

-221 ADIASNYEELFTE
+221 ADIALNYEELFTE

-278 NGKPVFGSKEAVKQ
+278 NGKPVFGSKEAVRQ

-301 AAQEASSRDEGD
+301 AAQEASKRDAGD

-325 ASAVLGGLSND
+325 ASAVMGGFSND
-336 KDPERREQINQ
+336 KNPERREQISQ
-347 MQLDSVVDFLLDA
+347 MQLDSVVEFLLDA
-360 GWDETYARNR
+360 GWDETYARTR

-397 GAWNAATG
+397 EAWNAATG

-428 EALEDIEV
+428 GALEEV
-436 ELARNPE
+436 EAELALNPE

-458 RVKAEA
+458 RVKADAIALSREA
-464 TKKSLE
+464 KS
-470 SKANLWF
+470 NLWF
-477 EKTETFKELGGEFEG
+477 EKTETYKNYERGFE
-492 SLDEV
+492 
-497 VDVTLFSDE
+497 
-506 VPNVRESL
+506 N
-514 RKASRSTFQEQ
+514 
-525 YRNELRDVQKA
+525 A
-536 LKNDPDRDIKITQ
+536 LKNIVEMDVFEGESTDTIKQYQDTGLALFQDKYMAELRKLQTSLKEDPERNDKIVKQIPEVISNITEKWRDYKKVEHQWFKGRLKTIKDSVKLGEVYELPTIPELE
-549 EAQRI
+549 EAQENI
-554 KKEVSGR
+554 EDVLTSWLTDFTKQFPKKIGKYELLASE
-561 WLEFKTLE
+561 LPTTL
-569 KKFREGRLKAIAEE
+569 EGRLQAFEKAELVERELLKEE
-583 EPGEFIPPELPELE
+583 
-597 AGTEKID
+597 
-604 SVLVSWRDSLFTG
+604 
-617 LSTALGLP
+617 
-625 EVGETLR
+625 
-632 ARREFLQSDIPLRS
+632 
-646 KDRSKA
+646 
-652 FVKAD
+652 
-657 FIKQQLAG
+657 
-665 DYKDN
+665 YKDSST
-670 QNLQEGLLT
+670 LKEGLQT
-679 IRQFYGFRNPSE
+679 IREFYGFRHPRE
-691 IDQEMVDDL
+691 ILPDMAVDL
-700 DFRFTPM
+700 DFRYTPM
-707 YDSEDSL
+707 YESAEMLIEDVTQVY
-714 IKEATQARAE
+714 KE
-724 IIDYLKSPA
+724 LKIYNESPA
-733 KLDID
+733 SLDIE
-738 DFPIYKLYNEKFGIN
+738 DFPMFNLYNTKFGISK
-753 TEDQLKAF
+753 EEHLKF
-761 VLTQKEVLKKRNQ
+761 FKEEQEKILRNKNR

>member
-1 MAEKRAV
+1 MAREV

-35 SKALDLADT
+35 SKALDLSDT
-44 LNEFMGVAKSYGQL
+44 INAFMGVAKSYGGL
-58 ADTQKQ
+58 QKQ
-64 IGIEQAQLVEE
+64 QEQIGLEQAQLVEE

-101 AYRDALLKRHI
+101 AYRDSLLKRHI
-112 NNTMLPSLQAKEA
+112 NNTMLPSLQSKEA
-125 DLVNAET
+125 ELVNAES

-142 VDETFQEEWNSLVS
+142 VDKTFQEEWNSLVS

-165 VAGKALWDYV
+165 TAGKALWDYV

-199 QDELAVNLTA
+199 QDELTVNLTA

-221 ADIASNYEELFTE
+221 ADIAVNYEELFTE
-234 SGIDKITRNKLLID
+234 SGVDKITRNKLLID

-278 NGKPVFGSKEAVKQ
+278 NGKPVFGSKEAVRQ

-301 AAQEASSRDEGD
+301 AAQEASKRDEGD

-336 KDPERREQINQ
+336 KDPARREQINQ
-347 MQLDSVVDFLLDA
+347 MQLDSVVEFLLDA
-360 GWDETYARNR
+360 GWDEAYASTR

-428 EALEDIEV
+428 GALEEV
-436 ELARNPE
+436 EAELEMNPE

-458 RVKAEA
+458 RVKADAIALSREA
-464 TKKSLE
+464 KS
-470 SKANLWF
+470 NLWL
-477 EKTETFKELGGEFEG
+477 EKTETYKNYERQFENDLNNAVEMDVLEGERRDDIKQAQESGRAAFQQEYINEIRKLQTSLKE
-492 SLDEV
+492 
-497 VDVTLFSDE
+497 
-506 VPNVRESL
+506 
-514 RKASRSTFQEQ
+514 A
-525 YRNELRDVQKA
+525 
-536 LKNDPDRDIKITQ
+536 PDRDTKIVQEIPKVISKITDRWRDYKIVEKQ
-549 EAQRI
+549 FMEGRVKALEAGEIYEPPTIPELEEAQEDI
-554 KKEVSGR
+554 ESVLSS
-561 WLEFKTLE
+561 WLDDFITQTEAFVQFDYPRKYEGERAVLAEEIPTTL
-569 KKFREGRLKAIAEE
+569 EGRLQAFDKAEVVEKALLKEE
-583 EPGEFIPPELPELE
+583 Y
-597 AGTEKID
+597 TRK
-604 SVLVSWRDSLFTG
+604 
-617 LSTALGLP
+617 
-625 EVGETLR
+625 
-632 ARREFLQSDIPLRS
+632 
-646 KDRSKA
+646 
-652 FVKAD
+652 
-657 FIKQQLAG
+657 
-665 DYKDN
+665 
-670 QNLQEGLLT
+670 
-679 IRQFYGFRNPSE
+679 
-691 IDQEMVDDL
+691 
-700 DFRFTPM
+700 
-707 YDSEDSL
+707 
-714 IKEATQARAE
+714 
-724 IIDYLKSPA
+724 
-733 KLDID
+733 
-738 DFPIYKLYNEKFGIN
+738 
-753 TEDQLKAF
+753 
-761 VLTQKEVLKKRNQ
+761 

>member
-1 MAEKRAV
+1 MTREV

-35 SKALDLADT
+35 SKALDLADSI
-44 LNEFMGVAKSYGQL
+44 NAFMGVAKSYGGL
-58 ADTQKQ
+58 QKQ
-64 IGIEQAQLVEE
+64 QEQIGVEQAQLVEE

-112 NNTMLPSLQAKEA
+112 NNTMLPSLQSKEA
-125 DLVNAET
+125 DLVNAEI

-142 VDETFQEEWNSLVS
+142 VGETFQEEWNGLVS
-156 QVGEGVANS
+156 QVGEDVANS
-165 VAGKALWDYV
+165 TAGKALWDYV

-292 FTPLRDRIQ
+292 FTPLRDKIQ
-301 AAQEASSRDEGD
+301 AAQEASKRDAGD

-325 ASAVLGGLSND
+325 ASAVMGGLSND
-336 KDPERREQINQ
+336 KNPERREQINQ
-347 MQLDSVVDFLLDA
+347 DQLDSVVEFLLDA
-360 GWDETYARNR
+360 GWDETYARTR

-397 GAWNAATG
+397 EAWNAATG

-428 EALEDIEV
+428 GALEEV
-436 ELARNPE
+436 EAELALNPE

-458 RVKAEA
+458 RVKADAIALSREA
-464 TKKSLE
+464 KS
-470 SKANLWF
+470 NLWF
-477 EKTETFKELGGEFEG
+477 EKTETYKNYERGFE
-492 SLDEV
+492 
-497 VDVTLFSDE
+497 
-506 VPNVRESL
+506 N
-514 RKASRSTFQEQ
+514 
-525 YRNELRDVQKA
+525 A
-536 LKNDPDRDIKITQ
+536 LKNIVKMEVFEGESGDTIKQYQEEGIEPFQDEYMGELRKLQTSLKEDPERDDKIVKQISKVISKITDKWRDYKKVEKQWFDGRLRAIKEDIK
-549 EAQRI
+549 AG
-554 KKEVSGR
+554 EVY
-561 WLEFKTLE
+561 
-569 KKFREGRLKAIAEE
+569 
-583 EPGEFIPPELPELE
+583 ELPTIPELE
-597 AGTEKID
+597 EAQENIEDVLTSWLTDFTKQFPKKIGKYE
-604 SVLVSWRDSLFTG
+604 LL
-617 LSTALGLP
+617 AAELP
-625 EVGETLR
+625 TTL
-632 ARREFLQSDIPLRS
+632 E
-646 KDRSKA
+646 DRSQAFEKA
-652 FVKAD
+652 ELVERELLKEE
-657 FIKQQLAG
+657 
-665 DYKDN
+665 YKDSST
-670 QNLQEGLLT
+670 LKEGLQT
-679 IRQFYGFRNPSE
+679 IREFYGFRHPKE
-691 IDQEMVDDL
+691 ISPDMAANL
-700 DFRFTPM
+700 DFRYTPM
-707 YDSEDSL
+707 YESAEMLIED
-714 IKEATQARAE
+714 ATQVYKE
-724 IIDYLKSPA
+724 LKIYNESPA
-733 KLDID
+733 SLDIE
-738 DFPIYKLYNEKFGIN
+738 DFPMFNLYNTKFGIS
-753 TEDQLKAF
+753 EEEHLKF
-761 VLTQKEVLKKRNQ
+761 FKEEQEKILRNKNR